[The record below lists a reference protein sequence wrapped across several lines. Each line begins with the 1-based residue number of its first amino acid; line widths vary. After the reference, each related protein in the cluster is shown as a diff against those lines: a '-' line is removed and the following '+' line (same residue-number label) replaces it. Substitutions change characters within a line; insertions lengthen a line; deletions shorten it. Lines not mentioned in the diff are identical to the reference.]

1 MQNRKFYSNFNHGL
15 SSMFALAEF
24 SYKLQLFYVNNYKT
38 LK

>member
-24 SYKLQLFYVNNYKT
+24 YKLQLFYVNNYKT